1 MKPLLIALT
10 LALTALPATAHEAA
24 KGPNGGRIAD
34 AGSYHVELVARGD
47 ALEAFLTD
55 GQEKPVAPA
64 GFKGTALFVVD
75 GKPQRISL
83 EPEGARLAGKSSIPL
98 PASPKGAVQITSPD
112 GKTAS
117 ARFN

>member
-1 MKPLLIALT
+1 MKPILFALT
-10 LALTALPATAHEAA
+10 LALSAMPAFAHEVV
-24 KGPNGGRIAD
+24 KGPNGGRVAD

-55 GQEKPVAPA
+55 SGEKPVAPA
-64 GFKGTALFVVD
+64 GFKGTALLVVD

-83 EPEGARLAGKSSIPL
+83 EPDGARLAGKSPVSL
-98 PASPKGAVQITSPD
+98 PASPKGAVQLTSPD

>member
-1 MKPLLIALT
+1 MKPLLIALAI
-10 LALTALPATAHEAA
+10 ALTALPAAAHEAA
-24 KGPNGGRIAD
+24 NGPNGGRIAD

-55 GQEKPVAPA
+55 SGEKPVAPA
-64 GFKGTALFVVD
+64 GFKGTALLVVD
-75 GKPQRISL
+75 GKPQRITL
-83 EPEGARLAGKSSIPL
+83 APEGARLAGKSPVPL
-98 PASPKGAVQITSPD
+98 PASPKGAVQLTSPD